1 MHGGRGEWEERRN
14 VKIKLG
20 CLKILQESLLH
31 LRGQLAKFRF
41 FLKLLACKLQKLLH
55 PLKTVSLGC
64 HNTVNPI
71 SGKGWPVLENTSNSY
86 SNSFSQRHLQPV
98 GTGTSQTFESRFLP
112 LTRRSSTS
120 GHNKQ

>member
-20 CLKILQESLLH
+20 GLKILQESLLH

-71 SGKGWPVLENTSNSY
+71 SGKGWPVLENTSLI
-86 SNSFSQRHLQPV
+86 RIHLANATCSLLGREHRKHLRAV
-98 GTGTSQTFESRFLP
+98 
-112 LTRRSSTS
+112 SSL
-120 GHNKQ
+120 